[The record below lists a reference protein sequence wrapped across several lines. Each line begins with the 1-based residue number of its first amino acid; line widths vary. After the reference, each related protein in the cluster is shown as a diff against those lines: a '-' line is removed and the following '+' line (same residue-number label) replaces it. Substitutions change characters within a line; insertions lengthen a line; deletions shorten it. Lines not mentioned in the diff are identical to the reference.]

1 MIKKYLMNGLAA
13 LAIVAGISSC
23 VKDVDGVNPADQEKA
38 AKENAELQLGLTIP
52 EGQTWEMS
60 QQIAANVTVDLNAEE
75 TYTVGICDKNPL
87 NFADAKYYALKKVEG
102 GKISATFTAPIAKS
116 DYYVIAYNSKY
127 QAIVNRVE
135 AENGVINA
143 NVSYTSGASGTM
155 RSARRAVQ
163 CSYTFPEDADES
175 KFLAAVPAGVNSYSA
190 ECAANNQTDGYG
202 AGTSYVD
209 PSWTGQV
216 NIWGVWDG
224 SKNSGGTLYIKGE
237 NDFTNRKFYVAQNTE
252 IYLVK
257 DAVLKLSSTSASDL
271 QAGCNFYL
279 ADGAKIITDA
289 ELVLNNGLHI
299 YNHGTI
305 EANKLHANS
314 NSVLYNVGT
323 VKVATKISVENDLS
337 VIVNDG
343 TITAADLST
352 AGSGKF
358 ENNNKVVISGTTFVN
373 SNNNAWVN
381 NGTYQTGN
389 FIYNAASDDVINN
402 CKMIVDEDFNM
413 NLGDNP
419 GNGNFKM
426 DANSSVKT
434 KYFNGGGNWAKEY
447 SIGYSKGEGGPF
459 YIYMGAASMF
469 EVTETATMNAS
480 KPNYGIYGPAEG
492 KYAVFKA
499 KNIVAGKENQ
509 GFEVTYGNNLA
520 VVCEKHFDNGNDG
533 QADHPL
539 IDFQG
544 NATIY
549 EGGSFKDGKS
559 GSVAPDMETIKAS
572 LCSGEFDPGEGD
584 GDEFLPEPQVYTFAF
599 EDRLDGLTDYD
610 MNDVVLQMSYV
621 PTRDSQG
628 RITAIDE
635 KKLDV
640 KLVAAGAQF
649 SIKVYIGNEALFAG
663 LEVHDAFKEANPSA
677 NISSNTMVNTGTKA
691 NLNGANPATC
701 QISLPNWDGDF
712 ENLDVKIVVNDKTD
726 SPIEYLGD
734 KEKVTPYSIMIPNN
748 WRWPQERTIITEAY
762 PGKKIAGSDEYDEN
776 FSFKKWAETT
786 GADRDNIDWYNNP
799 VKGKT
804 FSIADNATNN

>member
-1 MIKKYLMNGLAA
+1 MNKKYLMNGLAA

-23 VKDVDGVNPADQEKA
+23 VKDVDGV
-38 AKENAELQLGLTIP
+38 
-52 EGQTWEMS
+52 
-60 QQIAANVTVDLNAEE
+60 TVDLNADE

-127 QAIVNRVE
+127 QAIVNKVE
-135 AENGVINA
+135 ASNGVIDA

-155 RSARRAVQ
+155 RSAHRAVQ

-447 SIGYSKGEGGPF
+447 SIGYSEGKGGPF
-459 YIYMGAASMF
+459 YIYMGASSMF

-520 VVCEKHFDNGNDG
+520 G
-533 QADHPL
+533 
-539 IDFQG
+539 
-544 NATIY
+544 
-549 EGGSFKDGKS
+549 
-559 GSVAPDMETIKAS
+559 
-572 LCSGEFDPGEGD
+572 
-584 GDEFLPEPQVYTFAF
+584 
-599 EDRLDGLTDYD
+599 
-610 MNDVVLQMSYV
+610 
-621 PTRDSQG
+621 
-628 RITAIDE
+628 
-635 KKLDV
+635 
-640 KLVAAGAQF
+640 
-649 SIKVYIGNEALFAG
+649 
-663 LEVHDAFKEANPSA
+663 
-677 NISSNTMVNTGTKA
+677 
-691 NLNGANPATC
+691 
-701 QISLPNWDGDF
+701 
-712 ENLDVKIVVNDKTD
+712 
-726 SPIEYLGD
+726 
-734 KEKVTPYSIMIPNN
+734 
-748 WRWPQERTIITEAY
+748 
-762 PGKKIAGSDEYDEN
+762 
-776 FSFKKWAETT
+776 
-786 GADRDNIDWYNNP
+786 
-799 VKGKT
+799 
-804 FSIADNATNN
+804 